1 MDYDLLAIMLE
12 NYKRLFIAH
21 GREVGDEE
29 EDIQYIVRVDIDPA
43 IDWARRGAELEYETR
58 REYE

>member
-1 MDYDLLAIMLE
+1 MDYELLALMLE

-21 GREVGDEE
+21 GREVDDEE
-29 EDIQYIVRVDIDPA
+29 EDIQYIVETDIEPA
-43 IDWARRGAELEYETR
+43 IDWARRGAELEYEAR

>member
-43 IDWARRGAELEYETR
+43 IDWAERRAKIDVEVEE
-58 REYE
+58 EFN